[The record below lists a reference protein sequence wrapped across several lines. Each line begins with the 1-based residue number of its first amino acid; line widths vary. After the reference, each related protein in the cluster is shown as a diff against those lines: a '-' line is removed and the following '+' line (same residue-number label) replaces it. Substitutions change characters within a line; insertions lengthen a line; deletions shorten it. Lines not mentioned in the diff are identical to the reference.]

1 MKRALA
7 GGVSME
13 EQSRLEAECARAD
26 AEIDQI
32 VYVLYGLTQKEIAI
46 VEGSH
51 AQ

>member
-1 MKRALA
+1 MKKALA
-7 GGVSME
+7 GGVSLE

-26 AEIDQI
+26 AENGQI
-32 VYVLYGLTQKEIAI
+32 VYVLYGLTQEEIAI